1 MPGTEFGNFKRSSGQ
16 YPVENRYYGKKHP
29 GRANTLGGNI
39 VIHTGGYCTQGRS
52 LPWCGGS
59 GVAEGAY

>member
-39 VIHTGGYCTQGRS
+39 VIHTGGYCTPG
-52 LPWCGGS
+52 
-59 GVAEGAY
+59 